1 MNLGFLSLIYLN
13 KQIKHTW
20 LKAGGMKKYLIVLIC
35 TTSFQSCS
43 ILNDGIGHH
52 NYLTRIQASSKCHQP
67 KQARLNRKMKSI
79 ASLPGGGPPMR
90 LSDPYDA
97 SFFRE
102 MKTADRFWFPPR

>member
-1 MNLGFLSLIYLN
+1 
-13 KQIKHTW
+13 
-20 LKAGGMKKYLIVLIC
+20 MKKYLIVLIC

-43 ILNDGIGHH
+43 ILNDGVGHH

-67 KQARLNRKMKSI
+67 KRARSSRKVKSI

-90 LSDPYDA
+90 LSGFDEA

-102 MKTADRFWFPPR
+102 MKTADRFRFPPR